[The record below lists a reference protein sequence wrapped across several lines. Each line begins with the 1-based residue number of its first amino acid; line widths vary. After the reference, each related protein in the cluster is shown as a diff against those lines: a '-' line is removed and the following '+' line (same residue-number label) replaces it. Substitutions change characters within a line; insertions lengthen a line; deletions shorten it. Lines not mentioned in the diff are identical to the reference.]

1 MMGEMAECGGLAAP
15 VGTAGCTAGKGP
27 DFESP
32 RGEIPQRIAA
42 PSNGAG
48 VAGIEAAGVAI
59 RRGDA
64 ELAGGALADHRR
76 GRIAQLLPGGRAGG
90 GLLRRGN
97 RNQGILARRKGEIA
111 AGKDYGGPV
120 PGPSR

>member
-15 VGTAGCTAGKGP
+15 VGTAGGTAGEGP

-32 RGEIPQRIAA
+32 RGEIPQRIAT

-48 VAGIEAAGVAI
+48 VAGTKPAGIAI

-76 GRIAQLLPGGRAGG
+76 GRIAQLLAGGRVGG
-90 GLLRRGN
+90 GLLRRRN
-97 RNQGILARRKGEIA
+97 RNQDRK
-111 AGKDYGGPV
+111 
-120 PGPSR
+120 STRLNS